1 MVHTLQPI
9 EFSVHAAV
17 VLVPTTLVIGK
28 RRVRVME
35 LVSRAARI
43 PRIVVVDRI
52 IGKLFP
58 PSRSAVHD
66 HIARK
71 INSRGIGDPAEF
83 MERIRYSP
91 GRTYVAA
98 VDERPSV
105 REVRDTLAAEIA
117 GVPRAARRPLGSVN
131 VTAAPT
137 SLAARTVVE
146 VEVPLVGVLKA
157 KAESEWVRSAS
168 GPGSD
173 QIARRSARTV

>member
-1 MVHTLQPI
+1 
-9 EFSVHAAV
+9 
-17 VLVPTTLVIGK
+17 
-28 RRVRVME
+28 
-35 LVSRAARI
+35 
-43 PRIVVVDRI
+43 
-52 IGKLFP
+52 
-58 PSRSAVHD
+58 
-66 HIARK
+66 
-71 INSRGIGDPAEF
+71 

-173 QIARRSARTV
+173 QIARRSARTVGVASAVPAVDAAPSFPRKAEPRAIGVALAQP